1 LAAQDEGIDL
11 MTTDDHQQEK
21 DDQTDESQVGFQ
33 QAMKYGQ
40 DLANIYRRERARR
53 EELEIAHQL
62 LSAVIASAPDGLVVL
77 DEDFV
82 IRQAN
87 PAFARI
93 VEQPSK
99 DTIGLR
105 IDKVL
110 LADALLPALEHV
122 ARYMVSPFQAELL
135 VTSPVKRSLL
145 ANIARLEAKRTQ
157 GWVVLL
163 HDQSE
168 RQRLEYQKIEFMNI
182 AAHELRTP
190 LTTVIGYGEMLLSEI
205 TEKTPTDA
213 GTCTEFTETIINAA
227 YRLKNSLDEILQ
239 FTEVSQGGLRTHEV
253 IAFKLAGLIDDIFSD
268 LAAAAEGKEVEL
280 ICQCPPSLEM
290 YANSAMVRT
299 MIYQL
304 VLNGINFNRP
314 GGYVLAEAETAG
326 DRVTIKVS
334 DNGIGIP
341 QMDLERI
348 FQPFYQVEEHSIR
361 RVGGLGLGLSIVG
374 HTVRQLGG
382 TIDMETTLEKGTTIS
397 IDLPMRDSR
406 E

>member
-1 LAAQDEGIDL
+1 
-11 MTTDDHQQEK
+11 MTTDDHQQDK
-21 DDQTDESQVGFQ
+21 SDQADESQVGFQ

-82 IRQAN
+82 IQQAN

-93 VEQPSK
+93 VERPVG
-99 DTIGLR
+99 DAVGHR
-105 IDKVL
+105 IDEVL
-110 LADALLPALEHV
+110 FADALLPALEHV
-122 ARYMVSPFQAELL
+122 ARHMVSPFQAELL
-135 VTSPVKRSLL
+135 VTRPVKRSLL
-145 ANIARLEAKRTQ
+145 VNIARLEARRTQ

-205 TEKTPTDA
+205 TEAAPSDPE
-213 GTCTEFTETIINAA
+213 TCTNFTEIIINAA
-227 YRLKNSLDEILQ
+227 YRLKSTLDEILE

-253 IAFKLAGLIDDIFSD
+253 TEFKLGDLVDDIFSE
-268 LAAAAEGKEVEL
+268 LASAAAGKEVEL
-280 ICQCPPSLEM
+280 ICRCPASLEM
-290 YANSAMVRT
+290 CASGALVRT
-299 MIYQL
+299 AIYQL

-314 GGYVLAEAETAG
+314 GGYVLVEAEAAG
-326 DRVTIKVS
+326 DRAHIKVS

-348 FQPFYQVEEHSIR
+348 FQPFYQVEEHSVR
-361 RVGGLGLGLSIVG
+361 RIGGLGLGLSIVG
-374 HTVRQLGG
+374 HTVKQLGG
-382 TIDMETTLEKGTTIS
+382 EIDVETTLEKGTTIT
-397 IDLPMRDSR
+397 IDLPLRSPR

>member
-1 LAAQDEGIDL
+1 MIS
-11 MTTDDHQQEK
+11 DDHRPEK
-21 DDQTDESQVGFQ
+21 NDDIDESQVGFQ

-40 DLANIYRRERARR
+40 DLANIYRQERARR

-82 IRQAN
+82 IQQAN

-99 DTIGLR
+99 EMIGRR
-105 IDKVL
+105 IDEVL

-122 ARYMVSPFQAELL
+122 ARHMLSPFQAELL
-135 VTSPVKRSLL
+135 VASPVKRSLL

-190 LTTVIGYGEMLLSEI
+190 LTTVIGYAEMLLSEI
-205 TEKTPTDA
+205 AENPPFPKSEMY
-213 GTCTEFTETIINAA
+213 TEFTGTIVNAA
-227 YRLKNSLDEILQ
+227 YRLKGVLDEILQ

-253 IAFKLAGLIDDIFSD
+253 TGFKLAGLVDDIFSE
-268 LAAAAEGKEVEL
+268 LASAAAEKEVEL
-280 ICQCPPSLEM
+280 ISQCPPSLEM
-290 YANSAMVRT
+290 YANGALART
-299 MIYQL
+299 TIYQL

-314 GGYVLAEAETAG
+314 GGYVLVEAETAG
-326 DRVTIKVS
+326 DRVHIKVS
-334 DNGIGIP
+334 DNGIGVP

-374 HTVRQLGG
+374 HTVKQLGG
-382 TIDMETTLEKGTTIS
+382 TIDVETALEKGTTIT
-397 IDLPMRDSR
+397 IDLPLRDSR
-406 E
+406 T